1 ELNLPAVETAPFSLK
16 APPLVNKPRSAAG
29 VSPSNRQQ
37 RPARR
42 PGTATSE
49 TPRHSDQRDAQT
61 QRPARPATTASET
74 PNNDHQRDAQQQ
86 RPARLAPT
94 TSETPSN
101 NDHRYQQHRLPA
113 PATLNCPQVT
123 I

>member
-1 ELNLPAVETAPFSLK
+1 
-16 APPLVNKPRSAAG
+16 
-29 VSPSNRQQ
+29 
-37 RPARR
+37 
-42 PGTATSE
+42 
-49 TPRHSDQRDAQT
+49 
-61 QRPARPATTASET
+61 
-74 PNNDHQRDAQQQ
+74 AQQQ

-101 NDHRYQQHRLPA
+101 NDHRYQQQRLPA